1 MEYVIGGA
9 VLWVWLSIGFGTRA
23 VFQAAKHGIGGFP
36 LLPIIW
42 PIALMMAAYSPEFAG
57 DGK

>member
-9 VLWVWLSIGFGTRA
+9 VLWVWLSIGFGARA
-23 VFQAAKHGIGGFP
+23 VFQAAKHHIGGIP

-42 PIALMMAAYSPEFAG
+42 PIALLIAAYSPDFAG
-57 DGK
+57 EGQ